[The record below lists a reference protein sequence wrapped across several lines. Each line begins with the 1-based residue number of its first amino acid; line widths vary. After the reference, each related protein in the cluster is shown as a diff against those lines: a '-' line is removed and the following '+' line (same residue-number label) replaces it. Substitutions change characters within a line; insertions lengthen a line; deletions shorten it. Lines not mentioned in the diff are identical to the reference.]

1 MVIPQVLC
9 YHYGMKD
16 HTKLGVPSDNVR
28 ALSRGIAVLQAINNG
43 GSVRMMDIAREAD
56 IPYPTACRIV
66 ATLTEEG
73 LIEREPARKRYR
85 PTALVQTLSHG
96 FQNESGLVAAARPH
110 IVGLCKEVGWP
121 ISIATRVGSRMMVRD
136 STHNLTSLTLT
147 NYAPGF
153 TLPLA
158 GCSTGKVYLAFC
170 TEEER
175 LDLLFGMDQVDSGVN
190 RLAKLMTYDDALI
203 NQIRSDGYAMEAR
216 NHYTSNPG
224 KTSSIAVPIFDGDKL
239 VGAMALIIFAAAMKL
254 HEARDKFLPQ
264 LQATAEKVG
273 KALSKEA

>member
-1 MVIPQVLC
+1 
-9 YHYGMKD
+9 MKNENGE
-16 HTKLGVPSDNVR
+16 TAPSDNIR

-43 GSVRMMDIAREAD
+43 GSVRMMDISREAG

-96 FQNESGLVAAARPH
+96 FHNESGLVATARPH
-110 IVGLCKEVGWP
+110 IVALCKKVGWP
-121 ISIATRVGSRMMVRD
+121 ISIATRVGNRMMVRD
-136 STHNLTSLTLT
+136 STHHLTSLTLT

-170 TEEER
+170 AEEER
-175 LDLLFGMDQVDSGVN
+175 HDLLFGMNQIDSSGN
-190 RLAKLMTYDDALI
+190 RLAKMMTYDDGLI
-203 NQIRSDGYAMEAR
+203 NQIRADGYAMEAR
-216 NHYTSNPG
+216 NHYTANPG
-224 KTSSIAVPIFDGDKL
+224 KTSSIAVPIFDNGKL
-239 VGAMALIIFAAAMKL
+239 IGAMAIIIFAAAMKL
-254 HEARDKFLPQ
+254 DEARDKFLPQ
-264 LQATAEKVG
+264 LKATAEEVG
-273 KALSKEA
+273 RELSQGVSAQEV

>member
-1 MVIPQVLC
+1 M
-9 YHYGMKD
+9 HGMKD
-16 HTKLGVPSDNVR
+16 VAGTEGSSENVR

-66 ATLTEEG
+66 ATLMEEG
-73 LIEREPARKRYR
+73 LVEREPARKRYR

-110 IVGLCKEVGWP
+110 IVALCKEVGWP
-121 ISIATRVGSRMMVRD
+121 ISIATRVGNRMMVRD
-136 STHNLTSLTLT
+136 STHSMTSLTLN

-153 TLPLA
+153 TLPLG

-170 TEEER
+170 TDEER
-175 LDLLFGMDQVDSGVN
+175 RDLLFGINQVESSSNQLVKM
-190 RLAKLMTYDDALI
+190 LTYDDGLI
-203 NQIRSDGYAMEAR
+203 NQIRADGYAMEAR
-216 NHYTSNPG
+216 NHYTANPG
-224 KTSSIAVPIFDGDKL
+224 KTSSIAVPIFADGKL

-254 HEARDKFLPQ
+254 DEARDRFLVR
-264 LQATAEKVG
+264 LKETAATVG
-273 KALSKEA
+273 RVMSEPSSSKDS

>member
-1 MVIPQVLC
+1 MLLVMNDEI
-9 YHYGMKD
+9 GTD
-16 HTKLGVPSDNVR
+16 GSNDSIR

-43 GSVRMMDIAREAD
+43 GSVRMMDISREAG

-66 ATLTEEG
+66 ATLMEEG

-110 IVGLCKEVGWP
+110 IVALCKDVGWP
-121 ISIATRVGSRMMVRD
+121 ISIATRVGNRMMVRD
-136 STHNLTSLTLT
+136 STHSLTSLTLT

-153 TLPLA
+153 TLPLG

-175 LDLLFGMDQVDSGVN
+175 RDLLFSMNQVDSSGN
-190 RLAKLMTYDDALI
+190 RLVKMMTYDDGLI
-203 NQIRSDGYAMEAR
+203 NQIRADGYAMEAR
-216 NHYTSNPG
+216 NHYTANPG
-224 KTSSIAVPIFDGDKL
+224 KTSSIAVPIFSDGKL

-254 HEARDKFLPQ
+254 NEARDRFLPQ
-264 LQATAEKVG
+264 LKSTAEKVG
-273 KALSKEA
+273 KALSETSSPASG